1 MEIDVCA
8 RHTANHAATGRDGG
22 DALIMAGRQ
31 PFVSR
36 HPLVV
41 IVIILAVEL
50 ALLGT
55 LHLVLGWSYLAV
67 AVAGLVVLVLVSV
80 LMG

>member
-1 MEIDVCA
+1 MQRRVA
-8 RHTANHAATGRDGG
+8 TAY
-22 DALIMAGRQ
+22 ALIMAGRQ

-36 HPLVV
+36 HPLVA

-55 LHLVLGWSYLAV
+55 LHLVLGWSYLARRRGGPGGPGTGV
-67 AVAGLVVLVLVSV
+67 RPDGL
-80 LMG
+80 